1 MGVTKRVV
9 EDGLRLNLEKKEG
22 EKVEVEDESGPSIT
36 WVNMPELKFGGGES
50 VSVWASFEWDP
61 LDSKKHFDPQLL
73 LLLLRLSL
81 TSAFFSPHLC
91 FPGRDAIQIHG
102 RRSIG

>member
-50 VSVWASFEWDP
+50 VSV
-61 LDSKKHFDPQLL
+61 
-73 LLLLRLSL
+73 
-81 TSAFFSPHLC
+81 
-91 FPGRDAIQIHG
+91 
-102 RRSIG
+102 